1 MMLEVTKCQIS
12 LDEDGLAAI
21 PEALGLVDVIEAQGV
36 VIISQEGGDYVVCV
50 VLACQ
55 KKKRRKEEEEAE
67 EEDDVAVVV
76 TWMECKAREKSGGER
91 TIFQISWLGV

>member
-55 KKKRRKEEEEAE
+55 KKKKKKRKKKM
-67 EEDDVAVVV
+67 VLL
-76 TWMECKAREKSGGER
+76 WWSRGWSARQEKKVGGNR